1 MGKIISFSNQKGGV
15 GKTTT
20 CVNMAAYLAKHGKKV
35 LLIDMAKAI
44 VDNPDAVVVEE
55 EIDGD
60 NVEFTLSVADDDTGM
75 VIGRHGRIAK
85 AIRQVMKAAANTCG
99 KHVTVEIK

>member
-1 MGKIISFSNQKGGV
+1 MNETLQILTSAFIALFCTCWIHPYILKV
-15 GKTTT
+15 AKTK
-20 CVNMAAYLAKHGKKV
+20 N
-35 LLIDMAKAI
+35 I
-44 VDNPDAVVVEE
+44 VDNPDAVCVEE
-55 EIDGD
+55 EVDGD
-60 NVEFTLSVADDDTGM
+60 NIEFTLSVAEDDTGM